1 MQAVTQRFLVLI
13 RDSCKVCPGP
23 SLYGPEGET
32 VSISLQSP
40 LADFFTATNA
50 RDTEALFAL
59 FAPGATVD
67 DEGFQY
73 RGLDSIRGWIAETV
87 ERFRFSIKVVDAAQ
101 AAEKASIVGIV
112 TGDFSGSPAQ
122 VRYDFKLEQQKIV
135 ELKLGA

>member
-1 MQAVTQRFLVLI
+1 M
-13 RDSCKVCPGP
+13 RDSCKVFSGL

-40 LADFFTATNA
+40 LADFFAATNA

-87 ERFRFSIKVVDAAQ
+87 ERFRFNIDVVDASL
-101 AAEKASIVGIV
+101 AAERASVVGVV

-122 VRYDFKLEQQKIV
+122 VRYDFKLDQHKIV